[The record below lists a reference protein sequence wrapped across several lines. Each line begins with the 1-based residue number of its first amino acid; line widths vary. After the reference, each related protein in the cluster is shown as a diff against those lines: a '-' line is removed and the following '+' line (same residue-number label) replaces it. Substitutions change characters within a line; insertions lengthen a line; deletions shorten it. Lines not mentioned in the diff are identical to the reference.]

1 MVIRVPLPFSERQT
15 QKQLV
20 HPGQPLLGEAVDG
33 LKLQVIVQQ
42 DGTAVESSRS
52 DPGSRQEEG
61 MGGPDLGCA
70 DQQGLAGFQP
80 VDRPSSQAVGLPASQ
95 QALPASQPAF
105 QSESNSLPVHQLTFH
120 QTNSPAS

>member
-1 MVIRVPLPFSERQT
+1 MVIRVPLPLSERQT

-80 VDRPSSQAVGLPASQ
+80 VDRPAGAGCWSSPRSSAIRFARSRRLQRELQVVHAAG
-95 QALPASQPAF
+95 F
-105 QSESNSLPVHQLTFH
+105 QRP
-120 QTNSPAS
+120 